1 MLKPIIIQGAMHME
15 IEELLKNISIEKE
28 EIVSGFKFFFGDL
41 NAYPII
47 ISETQIG
54 IINAS
59 MATCIGIQ
67 KFNPIAILNQGVAG
81 SHLDY
86 IHRNDIV
93 IGEKSVNINSFITSV
108 KSKNEGTNPYEWEF
122 DNRSFEVNCEQKH
135 IRKTVANFAT
145 VFRCRFL

>member
-28 EIVSGFKFFFGDL
+28 EIVSGFKFFLGNL

-86 IHRNDIV
+86 IIEM
-93 IGEKSVNINSFITSV
+93 I
-108 KSKNEGTNPYEWEF
+108 
-122 DNRSFEVNCEQKH
+122 
-135 IRKTVANFAT
+135 
-145 VFRCRFL
+145 